1 METFLEQ
8 RLKEIEGNYKCGN
21 CTLTKQPILFQHQSF
36 VHSFRKLKHYKQV
49 PNKTLQNETLP
60 GAVQSKIQ
68 YYFKK
73 NPKQQCYRFSICLWY
88 SLESFK
94 LYFHVDRYIFPPYI
108 YNWRYDDLHTH
119 NKNLS
124 KQRVILP
131 DSKRHIVISCLYI
144 LCKERYRETKGKKK
158 WIVFF

>member
-36 VHSFRKLKHYKQV
+36 VLSFRKLKYYKQV

-73 NPKQQCYRFSICLWY
+73 TQSNNAIGSQFVYGILLKALSFISTLTDIFSPHTFITEGMMTYTRITKICL
-88 SLESFK
+88 
-94 LYFHVDRYIFPPYI
+94 
-108 YNWRYDDLHTH
+108 
-119 NKNLS
+119 S
-124 KQRVILP
+124 K
-131 DSKRHIVISCLYI
+131 
-144 LCKERYRETKGKKK
+144 E
-158 WIVFF
+158 